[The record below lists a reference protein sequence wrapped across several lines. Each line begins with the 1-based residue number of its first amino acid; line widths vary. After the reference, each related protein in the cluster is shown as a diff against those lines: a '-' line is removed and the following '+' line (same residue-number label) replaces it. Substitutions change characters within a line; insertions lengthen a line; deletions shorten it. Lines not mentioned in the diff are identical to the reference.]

1 LRRLSN
7 ESRRNKRPHKP
18 LKARPAPTPD
28 DDTMRTLLLLALSF
42 MGASA
47 LMVSPLA
54 APAHASRV
62 VIGPAMACNGGKGG
76 SGGMA
81 PKKDK
86 ERRGKLRRLIQV
98 ADSAENVKAVLLS
111 SQTESLVLKMNWKLR
126 KFAQKKIAKRAAQFD
141 VEVPAAF
148 AGFDVKKEN
157 TKKSL
162 LKPSLTERSPAHPG
176 AVAALAKLRS
186 A

>member
-1 LRRLSN
+1 
-7 ESRRNKRPHKP
+7 
-18 LKARPAPTPD
+18 
-28 DDTMRTLLLLALSF
+28 MRTLLLLALSF

>member
-1 LRRLSN
+1 
-7 ESRRNKRPHKP
+7 
-18 LKARPAPTPD
+18 
-28 DDTMRTLLLLALSF
+28 MRTLLLLALSF

-98 ADSAENVKAVLLS
+98 VCVAIDSSPNFS
-111 SQTESLVLKMNWKLR
+111 TC
-126 KFAQKKIAKRAAQFD
+126 D
-141 VEVPAAF
+141 
-148 AGFDVKKEN
+148 
-157 TKKSL
+157 
-162 LKPSLTERSPAHPG
+162 LTP
-176 AVAALAKLRS
+176 LRS
-186 A
+186 DSIAI